1 MEAKHPP
8 ENDAALPTKGGCS
21 ATQSVVDLIRVS
33 HCGLV
38 FWSRHPFEIASELQ
52 VRLCESAVREASPQ
66 FPFEA
71 RCGWVFLKGFVVDCQ
86 PARRADGTVGFQVS
100 LLFPVT
106 TKKQSLLK
114 LGAQCRSGLLH
125 GPN

>member
-1 MEAKHPP
+1 MEAQPQP
-8 ENDAALPTKGGCS
+8 ENDAALPARSGTS
-21 ATQSVVDLIRVS
+21 VAQSVVDLIRIS

-38 FWSRHPFEIASELQ
+38 FWSRQPFEIASELQ
-52 VRLCESAVREASPQ
+52 VRLCESTVHEASPQ
-66 FPFEA
+66 FSFEA
-71 RCGWVFLKGFVVDCQ
+71 RCGWVFLKGLVVDCK

-106 TKKQSLLK
+106 KKKKPRLK
-114 LGAQCRSGLLH
+114 LGRETRGRLLC